1 MMERTVAYQ
10 KPIQSIKLK
19 GGKNLMKKRERRCG
33 KEQRSGV
40 DRRKFNDPNYKEPE
54 SRSGRDKRFRK
65 DRRKS
70 KQKS

>member
-1 MMERTVAYQ
+1 
-10 KPIQSIKLK
+10 
-19 GGKNLMKKRERRCG
+19 MKKRERRCG

-70 KQKS
+70 KQRS